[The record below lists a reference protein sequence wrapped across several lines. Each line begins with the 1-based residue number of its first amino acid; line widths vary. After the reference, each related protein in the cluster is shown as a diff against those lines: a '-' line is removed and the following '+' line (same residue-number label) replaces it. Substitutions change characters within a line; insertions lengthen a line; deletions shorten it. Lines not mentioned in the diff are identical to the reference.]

1 MHNFELEKSLNTLLK
16 SDSITD
22 YCPNGLQVQGRQ
34 NVQKVITGVTASL
47 ALIEQAI
54 AHNADAIIVHHGY
67 FWKGE
72 NQTICHMKQQR
83 IKALLTHDINLYAY
97 HLPLDVHPTL
107 GNNAQLAARLG
118 INNVSALN
126 VKPEGVLMRGEFEHA
141 IPAQELVSRV
151 EHNLNRSPLVLGNG
165 FTSTNDDATQAQ
177 AQSQTNQPNSQ
188 PRLIKHLAWC
198 TGGGQGY
205 LEAAAQAGVDAFITG
220 EASEQTT
227 HIAHEYDVMFIGA
240 GHHATERYGVQALGE
255 HIQSQWD
262 LDVSFIDLSNPV

>member
-1 MHNFELEKSLNTLLK
+1 MHNFALEKSLNTLLN
-16 SDSITD
+16 SHSITD
-22 YCPNGLQVQGRQ
+22 YCPNGLQVQGRAS
-34 NVQKVITGVTASL
+34 VQKVITGVTASL

-83 IKALLTHDINLYAY
+83 IKALLAHDINLYAY

-107 GNNAQLAARLG
+107 GNNAQLAERLG
-118 INNVSALN
+118 ITN
-126 VKPEGVLMRGEFEHA
+126 VKALDTKPDGVLMRGEFVEGISA
-141 IPAQELVSRV
+141 TELVNRV
-151 EHNLNRSPLVLGNG
+151 EQSLQRKPIVLGNG
-165 FTSTNDDATQAQ
+165 LTNVPDAQH
-177 AQSQTNQPNSQ
+177 SQLASGSK
-188 PRLIKHLAWC
+188 LIKQVAWC

-205 LEAAAQAGVDAFITG
+205 LETAAQAGVDAFITG

-227 HIAHEYDVMFIGA
+227 HIAHEYDVTFIGA

-255 HIQSQWD
+255 YCQAQWG
-262 LDVSFIDLSNPV
+262 LDVTFIDLPNPV

>member
-1 MHNFELEKSLNTLLK
+1 MNHFDLEKSLNTLLR

-47 ALIEQAI
+47 GLIEQAI
-54 AHNADAIIVHHGY
+54 AHNADTIIVHHGY

-83 IKALLTHDINLYAY
+83 IKALLAHDINLYAY

-118 INNVSALN
+118 IINVCSLDT
-126 VKPEGVLMRGEFEHA
+126 KPEGVLMRGEFPQGISATELVA
-141 IPAQELVSRV
+141 RVEQALNRKPIVLGSGFTAPLVAQEVT
-151 EHNLNRSPLVLGNG
+151 EG
-165 FTSTNDDATQAQ
+165 
-177 AQSQTNQPNSQ
+177 
-188 PRLIKHLAWC
+188 RLIKHVAWC

-205 LEAAAQAGVDAFITG
+205 LETAAQAGVDAFITG

-227 HIAHEYDVMFIGA
+227 HIAHEYDVTFIGA
-240 GHHATERYGVQALGE
+240 GHHATERYGVKALGE
-255 HIQSQWD
+255 HLAEKFD
-262 LDVSFIDLSNPV
+262 LDVEFIDIHNPV

>member
-1 MHNFELEKSLNTLLK
+1 MQNFELEKALNTLLK
-16 SDSITD
+16 SDSIVD
-22 YCPNGLQVQGRQ
+22 YCPNGLQVQGRRS
-34 NVQKVITGVTASL
+34 VQKIITGVTASL

-54 AHNADAIIVHHGY
+54 AQQADAIIVHHGY

-107 GNNAQLAARLG
+107 GNNAQLAQRLG
-118 INNVSALN
+118 ISNMHALDA
-126 VKPEGVLMRGEFEHA
+126 KPDGVLMRGEFTSP
-141 IPAQELVSRV
+141 ISMSDLVLRV
-151 EHNLNRSPLVLGNG
+151 EQTLNRTPLVLGNG
-165 FTSTNDDATQAQ
+165 YSNNALPISGAAHSVVATE
-177 AQSQTNQPNSQ
+177 
-188 PRLIKHLAWC
+188 PRLIKHIAWC

-227 HIAHEYDVMFIGA
+227 HIAHEYDITFIGA
-240 GHHATERYGVQALGE
+240 GHHATERYGVAALGQYCQE
-255 HIQSQWD
+255 QWD
-262 LDVSFIDLSNPV
+262 LDVSFIDISNPV

>member
-1 MHNFELEKSLNTLLK
+1 MNNFELEKSLNTLLK
-16 SDSITD
+16 SDSIAD

-34 NVQKVITGVTASL
+34 DVQKVITGVTASL
-47 ALIEQAI
+47 ALIEHAI
-54 AHNADAIIVHHGY
+54 AHKADAIIVHHGY

-83 IKALLTHDINLYAY
+83 IKALLAHDINLYAY

-118 INNVSALN
+118 IANLSSLDT
-126 VKPEGVLMRGEFEHA
+126 KPEGVLMRGEFAQA
-141 IPAQELVSRV
+141 ISATELVARV
-151 EHNLNRSPLVLGNG
+151 TQTLNRTPIVLGNG
-165 FTSTNDDATQAQ
+165 FTETHSPLDFQESAE
-177 AQSQTNQPNSQ
+177 PK
-188 PRLIKHLAWC
+188 LIKHIAWC

-205 LEAAAQAGVDAFITG
+205 LETAAQAGVDAFITG

-227 HIAHEYDVMFIGA
+227 HIAHEYDVTFIGA

-255 HIQSQWD
+255 YCQEQWG

>member
-1 MHNFELEKSLNTLLK
+1 MNHFDLEKSLNTLLR

-47 ALIEQAI
+47 GLIEQAI

-83 IKALLTHDINLYAY
+83 IKALLAHDINLYAY

-118 INNVSALN
+118 IMNVCSLDT
-126 VKPEGVLMRGEFEHA
+126 KPEGVLMRGEFPQG
-141 IPAQELVSRV
+141 ISSTDLVARV
-151 EHNLNRSPLVLGNG
+151 EQTLNRKPIVLGNG
-165 FTSTNDDATQAQ
+165 FTAAHPAPLVAQ
-177 AQSQTNQPNSQ
+177 AVTEG
-188 PRLIKHLAWC
+188 RLIKHVAWC

-205 LEAAAQAGVDAFITG
+205 LETAAQAGVDAFITG

-227 HIAHEYDVMFIGA
+227 HIAHEYDVIFIGA

-255 HIQSQWD
+255 YCHAQWD